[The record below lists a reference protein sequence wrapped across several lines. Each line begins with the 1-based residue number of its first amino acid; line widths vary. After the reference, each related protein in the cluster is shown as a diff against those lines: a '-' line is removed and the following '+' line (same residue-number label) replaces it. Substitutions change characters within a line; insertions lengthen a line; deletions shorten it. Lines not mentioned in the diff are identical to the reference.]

1 MDPVATET
9 LQAQPGADAAAL
21 QAQPVAY
28 QQPDGVAVPA
38 SGKCGLS
45 ASQPFCTLAYRTCPC
60 CGKLVE
66 YLQQV

>member
-9 LQAQPGADAAAL
+9 LQAQPEADAAAL

-45 ASQPFCTLAYRTCPC
+45 ALESFCRTCPC
-60 CGKLVE
+60 CGELVE